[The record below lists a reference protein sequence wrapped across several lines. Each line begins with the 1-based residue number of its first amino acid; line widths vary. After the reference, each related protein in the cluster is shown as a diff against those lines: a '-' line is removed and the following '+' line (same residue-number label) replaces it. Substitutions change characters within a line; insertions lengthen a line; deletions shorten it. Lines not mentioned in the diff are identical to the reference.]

1 MKKMIAI
8 LLCLAMLLTA
18 FGCVGAF
25 AEVTDH
31 KGEATN
37 QMIEPT
43 LPGADFGPQSEEVE
57 KALIEAAEKLPD

>member
-1 MKKMIAI
+1 MKKMIAM
-8 LLCLAMLLTA
+8 LLCLVMPLTA

-43 LPGADFGPQSEEVE
+43 LPGADFGPQSEEV
-57 KALIEAAEKLPD
+57 